1 MQREYRKLI
10 RRCISLSKRG
20 EGKVSPNPL
29 VGAVIFDDDFNII
42 SEGWHKKYGENHA
55 ERNAILDCKE
65 DLNGKSIAVN
75 LEPCSHFGK
84 TPPCAD
90 LIIEKGI
97 KRVVIGMVDPNPVVK
112 GNGIK
117 KLKDKGIEVITGV
130 LEEECKE
137 LNKVFIKN
145 QLAKKPYIVMKT
157 ATTLD
162 GKIATKTGSSKW
174 ITDEVSRYEV
184 HKMRNKYDAILTS
197 SSTVKKDN
205 PSLTCRKR
213 NGRNPVRII
222 LDTNLSTSSDAK
234 VYQNDGTRVIVIT
247 SENVSDDKIK
257 KFGSNVEFIKCPEKN
272 SHIYLP
278 KAVEAIYNLGIKSIL
293 VEAGG
298 ILNKSFI
305 EENLVDELVQFIAPK
320 ILGDND
326 GISYISGFNRNEIS
340 ECNNLNIK
348 STKILKNDIIIVSKF
363 ECPCQGQKG

>member
-10 RRCISLSKRG
+10 RRCISLAKKG
-20 EGKVSPNPL
+20 EGEVSPNPL
-29 VGAVIFDDDFNII
+29 VGAVIFDDNFNII

-55 ERNAILDCKE
+55 ERNAILNCKE
-65 DLNGKSIAVN
+65 DLKGKSIAVN

-97 KRVVIGMVDPNPVVK
+97 KRVVIGMVDPNPIVK
-112 GNGIK
+112 GNGIQ
-117 KLKDKGIEVITGV
+117 KLQDAGIEVITNV

-145 QLAKKPYIVMKT
+145 QLEKKPYIVMKT

-162 GKIATKTGSSKW
+162 GKISTKTGSSKW

-184 HKMRNKYDAILTS
+184 QKLRNKYDGILTS

-205 PSLTCRKR
+205 PSLTCRKK

-222 LDTNLSTSSDAK
+222 LDTNLSTLNDSK
-234 VYQNDGTRVIVIT
+234 VYQNDGTRTIIVV
-247 SENVSDDKIK
+247 SENVSDKKIK
-257 KFGSNVEFIKCPEKN
+257 TFNSNIEFIKCPEKN
-272 SHIYLP
+272 NHIDLQ
-278 KAVEAIYNLGIKSIL
+278 KAIDAIYNLGIKSIL

-298 ILNKSFI
+298 MLNKSFI

-326 GISYISGFNRNEIS
+326 AISYVSGFNRNEIS

-348 STKILKNDIIIVSKF
+348 STKILKNDIMIIGKF
-363 ECPCQGQKG
+363 ECP

>member
-1 MQREYRKLI
+1 MQREYRRLI
-10 RRCISLSKRG
+10 RRCISLAKRG

-29 VGAVIFDDDFNII
+29 VGAVIFDDNFNII

-65 DLNGKSIAVN
+65 DLIGKSVAVN

-97 KRVVIGMVDPNPVVK
+97 KRVVVGMVDPNPIVK

-117 KLKDKGIEVITGV
+117 KLQDAGIEVITGV
-130 LEEECKE
+130 LEDECRE

-145 QLAKKPYIVMKT
+145 QIDKKPYIVIKT

-162 GKIATKTGSSKW
+162 GKIATKIGSSKW
-174 ITDEVSRYEV
+174 ITDAVSRYEV
-184 HKMRNKYDAILTS
+184 QKMRNKYDAVLTS
-197 SSTVKKDN
+197 SATVKKDN

-222 LDTNLSTSSDAK
+222 LDTNLSSPSDSK
-234 VYQNDGTRVIVIT
+234 VYQNDGTRVIVVV
-247 SENVSDDKIK
+247 SDNVSDDKIK
-257 KFGSNVEFIKCPEKN
+257 TFPSNVEFIKCPKKN
-272 SHIYLP
+272 NHIDIKQAVYL
-278 KAVEAIYNLGIKSIL
+278 IYNAGIKSIMI
-293 VEAGG
+293 EAGG
-298 ILNKSFI
+298 MLNKAFI
-305 EENLVDELVQFIAPK
+305 NDNLADEWVQFIAPK
-320 ILGDND
+320 ILGDSA
-326 GISYISGFNRNEIS
+326 GISCITGFDRSIIS

-348 STKILKNDIIIVSKF
+348 STKILKNDIMIISKF
-363 ECPCQGQKG
+363 GCP